1 MFRAHTDHLQT
12 SFLDTVAQLS
22 KAKQQRLETSRAG
35 TFCREVFCCKV
46 IGCCTRLAGYDVERM
61 PMTWLCRGFSLDWP
75 LTAQHTDVPNS

>member
-46 IGCCTRLAGYDVERM
+46 IGCCTRFVASRLSRMMPSHDWLATM
-61 PMTWLCRGFSLDWP
+61 
-75 LTAQHTDVPNS
+75 